1 MILRRTHIRAFFI
14 LVLVMLLVMLTMT
27 VLERQRLI
35 SINQTWQQLQTGRF
49 IDAEDVDLSQ
59 PENQF
64 AYAYHLHHQGL
75 FEEAIDAYGRA
86 ERVVAADKKKIVH
99 YNMGNLYLEQA
110 IEVAQQMGVD
120 RATALADVAKDLYK
134 TALQQDPEFWA
145 AKYNLE
151 AAQRL
156 SRDLPLG
163 KLRESGGAEESSEE
177 LWSAMPGFPLGLP

>member
-1 MILRRTHIRAFFI
+1 MILRRAYLRSLLIIVLLTL
-14 LVLVMLLVMLTMT
+14 LVLLTMT
-27 VLERQRLI
+27 LVERQRL
-35 SINQTWQQLQTGRF
+35 SGINQTLQQLKTGRF
-49 IDAEDVDLSQ
+49 IDTDEVDLSQ

-64 AYAYHLHHQGL
+64 AYAWHLHQQGL
-75 FEEAIDAYGRA
+75 FEQAVDAYGRA
-86 ERVVAADKKKIVH
+86 ERVVASDFVKVIH

-110 IEVAQQMGVD
+110 IEVAEQMGID
-120 RATALADVAKDLYK
+120 RATALADVAKDLFR
-134 TALQQDPEFWA
+134 TALKQDPDFWA

-163 KLRESGGAEESSEE
+163 DLQESGAAEEASEE

>member
-1 MILRRTHIRAFFI
+1 MILRRSHLRI
-14 LVLVMLLVMLTMT
+14 LLIILLLIMLTLLLT
-27 VLERQRLI
+27 TATERQRLI
-35 SINQTWQQLQTGRF
+35 GINQTLNQLQTGRF
-49 IDAEDVDLSQ
+49 IDAEAIDLSQ

-64 AYAYHLHHQGL
+64 AYAYHLHQQGL
-75 FEEAIDAYGRA
+75 FEEAVDAYGKA
-86 ERVVAADKKKIVH
+86 ERVVSPDILKVVH

-110 IEVAQQMGVD
+110 IELAEKMGID
-120 RATALADVAKDLYK
+120 RATALADVAKDLYR
-134 TALQQDPEFWA
+134 TALMKDPHFWP

-163 KLRESGGAEESSEE
+163 QLQESGDAEESSEE

>member
-1 MILRRTHIRAFFI
+1 MILRRSYLRI
-14 LVLVMLLVMLTMT
+14 LLLILLVISLIMLVIT
-27 VLERQRLI
+27 LSERQRLI
-35 SINQTWQQLQTGRF
+35 GINETLQQLQTGRF
-49 IDAEDVDLSQ
+49 IDAEDIDLSQ

-64 AYAYHLHHQGL
+64 AYAYHLHQQGL
-75 FEEAIDAYGRA
+75 FEEAVDAYGKF
-86 ERVVAADKKKIVH
+86 ERVVSPDRVKVVH

-110 IEVAQQMGVD
+110 IALAEKMGID

-134 TALQQDPEFWA
+134 TALKQDPQFWA

-163 KLRESGGAEESSEE
+163 RLQESGDAEESSEE

>member
-1 MILRRTHIRAFFI
+1 MILRRIHLRFI
-14 LVLVMLLVMLTMT
+14 LSILLITL
-27 VLERQRLI
+27 LILLGLSLSERHRLNG
-35 SINQTWQQLQTGRF
+35 INQALKQLQSGRY
-49 IDAEDVDLSQ
+49 IGAEDVDLTQ
-59 PENQF
+59 AENQF
-64 AYAYHLHHQGL
+64 AYAWHLHQQGL
-75 FEEAIDAYGRA
+75 FEEAVDAYGKA
-86 ERVVAADKKKIVH
+86 ERIVDASFVKVVH

-110 IEVAQQMGVD
+110 IKTAEQMGID

-134 TALQQDPEFWA
+134 TALKQDPQFWA

-163 KLRESGGAEESSEE
+163 DLQESAAAEESSEE

>member
-1 MILRRTHIRAFFI
+1 MILRRVYIRSLLIFI
-14 LVLVMLLVMLTMT
+14 LITLVALLSITLF
-27 VLERQRLI
+27 EQQRL
-35 SINQTWQQLQTGRF
+35 SGVNQTLQQLKTGRF
-49 IDAEDVDLSQ
+49 IKADEVDLSQ

-64 AYAYHLHHQGL
+64 AYAWHLHQQGL
-75 FEEAIDAYGRA
+75 FEEAVDAYGRA
-86 ERVVAADKKKIVH
+86 ERAVAPDFVKVVH

-110 IEVAQQMGVD
+110 IEVAEQMGID
-120 RATALADVAKDLYK
+120 RATALADVAKDLFR
-134 TALQQDPEFWA
+134 TALKQDPDFWV

-163 KLRESGGAEESSEE
+163 DLQESEAAEESSEE

>member
-1 MILRRTHIRAFFI
+1 MILRRVHLRFLLITAF
-14 LVLVMLLVMLTMT
+14 LTLLVFGGLT
-27 VLERQRLI
+27 LSERQRL
-35 SINQTWQQLQTGRF
+35 SAINQTLQQLQTGRF
-49 IDAEDVDLSQ
+49 IDAEAVDLNQ

-64 AYAYHLHHQGL
+64 AYAYHLHQQGL
-75 FEEAIDAYGRA
+75 FEEAVDAYGRA
-86 ERVVAADKKKIVH
+86 ERMVEPEFVKVVH

-110 IEVAQQMGVD
+110 IETAQQMGVD

-134 TALQQDPEFWA
+134 TALKQDPQFWA

-163 KLRESGGAEESSEE
+163 DLRESGAAEESSEE